1 MYTFQIKQKDRS
13 KILSVFHILV
23 GLILVLDLLHVRGDK
38 RKDWIFSSV
47 YIISCVFIFLAV
59 LLQKKILQ
67 DIPRHMSLLLFES
80 ALLLGGAIY
89 FWGKGVSFV
98 AFSHGILAGI
108 IILFWIYLK
117 RIANGETIMVSEQN
131 IVFPGLSGSRII
143 EWTELTNVIKKFDV
157 LSFDFKSNKLV
168 QVEVVNTDDIKEDEF
183 NEFCRHQLR
192 KAIRN
197 DAE

>member
-1 MYTFQIKQKDRS
+1 MYRFQIKQKDRS
-13 KILSVFHILV
+13 KILSVFHLLV
-23 GLILVLDLLHVRGDK
+23 GLIFVLDLLHVHGYK

-47 YIISCVFIFLAV
+47 YTISCVFIFLAV
-59 LLQKKILQ
+59 LFHRKILR

-89 FWGKGVSFV
+89 FWSKGVSFV

-117 RIANGETIMVSEQN
+117 RIANGETIMVSEES
-131 IVFPGLSGSRII
+131 IIFPGLSGNRII
-143 EWTELTNVIKKFDV
+143 EWTELTNVIKKFDL
-157 LSFDFKSNKLV
+157 LSFDFKNNKLV
-168 QVEVVNTDDIKEDEF
+168 QVEVVNADDIGEDEF

-192 KAIRN
+192 KAMRN